1 MRDTIDQLVNDRSSN
16 ADGDGRP
23 TVERMLRACLDAVLA
38 PAQVITLTRIQ
49 LDAARSLSRAYRH
62 EAECHRVLGKASCTG
77 SSTLIEEAEDELD
90 AAADS
95 RAQAEAAFLLHC
107 GSLVVEVKP

>member
-1 MRDTIDQLVNDRSSN
+1 MNGTINELVNDRSSN
-16 ADGDGRP
+16 ATGDGKP

-49 LDAARSLSRAYRH
+49 LDAARTLSRAYRH
-62 EAECHRVLGKASCTG
+62 EAACHRVLGKAAGTN
-77 SSTLIEEAEDELD
+77 SSTLIAEAEDELD
-90 AAADS
+90 TAADI

-107 GSLVVEVKP
+107 GSIVVEVQA